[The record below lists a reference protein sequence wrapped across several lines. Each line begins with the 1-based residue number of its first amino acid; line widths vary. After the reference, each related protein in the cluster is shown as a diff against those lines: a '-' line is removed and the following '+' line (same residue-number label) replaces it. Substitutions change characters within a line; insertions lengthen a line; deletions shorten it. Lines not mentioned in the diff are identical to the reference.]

1 MGKPMSNAERKRKYR
16 ERLSDDKHEE
26 IKKADRVR
34 KVLKRATE
42 KLAMDQ
48 LTKEENM
55 IENDMRKHRKSKKVN
70 KKAHIYQHA
79 FQVKAV

>member
-34 KVLKRATE
+34 KLLKRATE

-55 IENDMRKHRKSKKVN
+55 IENDRESTENPKR
-70 KKAHIYQHA
+70 
-79 FQVKAV
+79 